1 MIWLVRFLASIVF
14 NVPTCR
20 KNQTFGWSY
29 HGPFLSQLPGCVNNI
44 RWESNSNQPQ
54 RCVTTNDNWQ
64 ILKILHNENSFKDPL
79 WQEQLWK
86 SSMTRTIFKIRHNNN
101 FKDPLWQEQFWK
113 SATTTILKIRHNNN
127 FENPPPGLSF
137 HLTWAV
143 FVVSVRLTSFQGSNV
158 LLTFLLEV
166 CEPLIESDV
175 APNFQPEYQLIV
187 HLPRLLLN
195 GIPRHVTVSS
205 SRRQLYDKVFSR

>member
-1 MIWLVRFLASIVF
+1 MFLHAGRTRLLVGATTVLFFHSCQV
-14 NVPTCR
+14 VWTTSDE
-20 KNQTFGWSY
+20 NQTQIS
-29 HGPFLSQLPGCVNNI
+29 HK
-44 RWESNSNQPQ
+44 
-54 RCVTTNDNWQ
+54 DAWQ
-64 ILKILHNENSFKDPL
+64 QMTIDRF
-79 WQEQLWK
+79 WK
-86 SSMTRTIFKIRHNNN
+86 SSTTRTVLKIHCDKNN
-101 FKDPLWQEQFWK
+101 FENPPWQEQFLK
-113 SATTTILKIRHNNN
+113 SATTTILKIHCDNNN

-143 FVVSVRLTSFQGSNV
+143 SVVSVRLTSFQGSNV